1 MPRVVDHRQ
10 RRDELVGAVWQLI
23 IDNGLAGITIRAVAE
38 RSGWSSG
45 AVRHYLPTREAILD
59 AAAQRVG
66 EVIEQRVRAVD
77 ASGPPLEVL
86 AGVLIAVLPTDESS
100 RRASEVWLAF
110 VGQAVS
116 DRAIA
121 DAQGILY
128 RDLNRLL
135 VELLTGVTAL
145 GYRLDAGPDDAAAE
159 LQALVD
165 GLTVHV
171 LLGRVEPG
179 RAEAALRAAVRRIV
193 TQSPQPSARR
203 TIPDSPGSASPT

>member
-10 RRDELVGAVWQLI
+10 RRDELVDAVWQLI
-23 IDNGLAGITIRAVAE
+23 IEHGLPGATIRAVAE

-66 EVIEQRVRAVD
+66 AVIEQRVRAVD
-77 ASGPPLEVL
+77 PSAPPLEVL
-86 AGVLIAVLPTDESS
+86 AGILIAVLPTDESS

-128 RDLNRLL
+128 RDLNQLL
-135 VELLTGVTAL
+135 VEVLTQVTTL
-145 GYRLDAGPDDAAAE
+145 GYEVDGGPDAAAAE

-171 LLGRVEPG
+171 LLGRVEPV
-179 RAEAALRAAVRRIV
+179 RAEDVLRAAVRRLV
-193 TQSPQPSARR
+193 VSA
-203 TIPDSPGSASPT
+203 T

>member
-10 RRDELVGAVWQLI
+10 RRHELVDAVWQLI
-23 IDNGLAGITIRAVAE
+23 IERGLAGITIRAVAE

-77 ASGPPLEVL
+77 ATASPLEVL
-86 AGVLIAVLPTDESS
+86 SGVLIAVLPTDESS

-135 VELLTGVTAL
+135 VELLASVATI
-145 GYRLDAGPDDAAAE
+145 GYRVDGGPDAAAAE

-171 LLGRVEPG
+171 LLGRVEV
-179 RAEAALRAAVRRIV
+179 AEAETRLRTAVSRLV
-193 TQSPQPSARR
+193 ATAQE
-203 TIPDSPGSASPT
+203 

>member
-1 MPRVVDHRQ
+1 MCYNWRMPRVVDHRQ
-10 RRDELVGAVWQLI
+10 RRDELVDAVWQLI
-23 IDNGLAGITIRAVAE
+23 IEHGLPGATIRAVAE

-66 EVIEQRVRAVD
+66 AVIEQRVRAVD
-77 ASGPPLEVL
+77 PSAPPLEVL
-86 AGVLIAVLPTDESS
+86 AGILIAVLPTDESS

-128 RDLNRLL
+128 RDLNQLL
-135 VELLTGVTAL
+135 VEVLTQVTTL
-145 GYRLDAGPDDAAAE
+145 GYEVDGGPDAAAAE

-171 LLGRVEPG
+171 LLGRVEPV
-179 RAEAALRAAVRRIV
+179 RAEDVLRAAVRRLV
-193 TQSPQPSARR
+193 VFAT
-203 TIPDSPGSASPT
+203 

>member
-10 RRDELVGAVWQLI
+10 RRDELVDAVWQLI
-23 IDNGLAGITIRAVAE
+23 IEQGLPGITIRAVAE

-66 EVIEQRVRAVD
+66 EVIEQRVRAVG
-77 ASGPPLEVL
+77 AEGSPLELL
-86 AGVLIAVLPTDESS
+86 AEVLIAVLPTDQPS

-121 DAQGILY
+121 DAQGIVY

-135 VELLTGVTAL
+135 VDLLTAL
-145 GYRLDAGPDDAAAE
+145 ITIGYVVDGGPEAVACE
-159 LQALVD
+159 LQALLD

-171 LLGRVEPG
+171 LLGRVEPA
-179 RAEAALRAAVRRIV
+179 RAETVLRAAVRRLV
-193 TQSPQPSARR
+193 VA
-203 TIPDSPGSASPT
+203 

>member
-1 MPRVVDHRQ
+1 MCYNWRMPRVVDHRQ
-10 RRDELVGAVWQLI
+10 RRDELVDAVWQLI
-23 IDNGLAGITIRAVAE
+23 IEHGLPGATIRAVAG

-66 EVIEQRVRAVD
+66 AVIEQRVRAVD
-77 ASGPPLEVL
+77 PSAPPLEVL
-86 AGVLIAVLPTDESS
+86 AGILIAVLPTDESS

-128 RDLNRLL
+128 RDLNQLL
-135 VELLTGVTAL
+135 VDVLTQVTTL
-145 GYRLDAGPDDAAAE
+145 GYEVDGGPDAAATE

-171 LLGRVEPG
+171 LLGRVEPV
-179 RAEAALRAAVRRIV
+179 RAEDVLRAAVRRLV
-193 TQSPQPSARR
+193 VSA
-203 TIPDSPGSASPT
+203 T

>member
-10 RRDELVGAVWQLI
+10 RRRELVDAVWQLI
-23 IDNGLAGITIRAVAE
+23 IEHGLAGITIRAVAE

-45 AVRHYLPTREAILD
+45 AVRHYLPTREAIVD

-77 ASGPPLEVL
+77 ATASPLEML
-86 AGVLIAVLPTDESS
+86 SGVLIAVLPTDESS

-135 VELLTGVTAL
+135 VELLASMTTI
-145 GYRLDAGPDDAAAE
+145 GYRVDGGPDAAAAE

-171 LLGRVEPG
+171 LLGRVEV
-179 RAEAALRAAVRRIV
+179 AEAETLLRTAVSRLV
-193 TQSPQPSARR
+193 ATAPQE
-203 TIPDSPGSASPT
+203 